1 MAKNKKIKKKEQVQ
15 KQKPKQK
22 SEFMTILENW
32 GAVVIFVAD
41 KVLDKAFDLAAE
53 GWVQFK
59 KLSRAVYNKLTDVAA
74 EIVIWYDHIAAVVS
88 WFMTKTI
95 INIFRSIHFF
105 RMELKKYRRQI
116 LRTAVYFV
124 AGGVLIVILFASVTD
139 YEYAYNG
146 RTLGV
151 VKEQTDVLEILDLVS
166 EELSMEYGSNIN
178 IDPKTDISFKPVISY
193 GRDIDKMD
201 DVLQKFTYM
210 GDIQATA
217 YAIIV
222 DGERM
227 AVVESEKI
235 AQSILDSILTSY
247 LKDDDTEYEY
257 VGFAEDIKIEAFS
270 TTLAN
275 VSSKSAALKKFKNG
289 GQAEETYKVVAG
301 DTIYGICNKLDL
313 TFKELQS
320 MNPGLDMDDTLHVGD
335 KFVIK
340 KEVPLL
346 TVETVEISTF
356 AESID
361 YDVVY
366 KESSSYYIGDQVVS
380 RAGKKGKARVTA
392 RLTKKNGKTVER
404 EDLNTVVITEPVDK
418 IIVKG
423 TKVPPPKKG
432 TGTFIRPVNVGVY
445 RGWGMRW
452 GRMHYGLDYAAPTGT
467 SVYASDGGTV
477 ITSGWHGNYGYY
489 IKIDHG
495 GGFVSLYAHCSKLL
509 VKVGDKVY
517 QGQRIGL
524 VGNTGRSTGP
534 HCHFEIFKFGKNV
547 NPANYVR

>member
-1 MAKNKKIKKKEQVQ
+1 MAKNKKIKKKEQVH
-15 KQKPKQK
+15 KPKQK
-22 SEFMTILENW
+22 EKSGFMITLENW
-32 GAVVIFVAD
+32 GAKAVFVAD
-41 KVLDKAFDLAAE
+41 VLLDKAFELAAA

-59 KLSRAVYNKLTDVAA
+59 KLSKIAYNKLTDIAA
-74 EIVIWYDHIAAVVS
+74 GIVVWYDHIAAVVS
-88 WFMTKTI
+88 WFLTKTI
-95 INIFRSIHFF
+95 INLFRSIHFF

-116 LRTAVYFV
+116 LRSAVYFI
-124 AGGVLIVILFASVTD
+124 AGGVLIVILIAYVTD

-166 EELSMEYGSNIN
+166 EELSMEYGSNIH
-178 IDPKTDISFKPVISY
+178 IDPETDISFKPVISY

-217 YAIIV
+217 YAIMV

-227 AVVESEKI
+227 AIVESEKI

-257 VGFAEDIKIEAFS
+257 VGFAEDVKIEPYS

-289 GQAEETYKVVAG
+289 GQAEETYKVVSG

-313 TFKELQS
+313 TFKELKA
-320 MNPGLDMDDTLHVGD
+320 MNPDLDMDDTLHIGD

-346 TVETVEISTF
+346 TVETVEVSTF

-361 YDVVY
+361 YEVVY

-392 RLTKKNGKTVER
+392 RLTKQNGKTVER
-404 EDLNTVVITEPVDK
+404 EDLKTVVITEPVDK

-467 SVYASDGGTV
+467 SIYASDGGTV
-477 ITSGWHGNYGYY
+477 TTAGWHGNYGYY

-495 GGFVSLYAHCSKLL
+495 GGFTTLYAHCSKLL

-534 HCHFEIFKFGKNV
+534 HCHFEIFKYGKNV
-547 NPANYVR
+547 NPSNYVR

>member
-1 MAKNKKIKKKEQVQ
+1 
-15 KQKPKQK
+15 
-22 SEFMTILENW
+22 
-32 GAVVIFVAD
+32 
-41 KVLDKAFDLAAE
+41 
-53 GWVQFK
+53 
-59 KLSRAVYNKLTDVAA
+59 
-74 EIVIWYDHIAAVVS
+74 
-88 WFMTKTI
+88 
-95 INIFRSIHFF
+95 
-105 RMELKKYRRQI
+105 MELKHHAREI
-116 LRTAVYFV
+116 LKGCAFLI
-124 AGGVLIVILFASVTD
+124 AGGVAIVILFAYVTD

-166 EELSMEYGSNIN
+166 EELSMEYGSNIYIN
-178 IDPKTDISFKPVISY
+178 PETDIRFKPVISY
-193 GRDIDKMD
+193 GRDIDGMD
-201 DVLQKFTYM
+201 DVLRKFTYM

-217 YAIIV
+217 YAIMV

-227 AVVESEKI
+227 AIVESEEI
-235 AQSILDSILTSY
+235 AQSILDSILKSY

-257 VGFAEDIKIEAFS
+257 VGFAEDIKIEPIS

-275 VSSKSAALKKFKNG
+275 VSSKSAATKKFKNG
-289 GQAEETYKVVAG
+289 GQAEETYKVVSG

-313 TFKELQS
+313 TFKVLQA
-320 MNPGLDMDDTLHVGD
+320 MNPGLDMDDTLHIGD

-356 AESID
+356 AESVD
-361 YDVVY
+361 YETVY
-366 KESSSYYIGDQVVS
+366 KESSSYYIGDQVVT
-380 RAGKKGKARVTA
+380 RAGKKGKARITA
-392 RLTKKNGKTVER
+392 RLTKQNGKTVER
-404 EDLNTVVITEPVDK
+404 QDLKTVLITEPVDK
-418 IIVKG
+418 IVVKG

-432 TGTFIRPVNVGVY
+432 TGTFIRPVNVGLY
-445 RGWGMRW
+445 RGYGMRW
-452 GRMHYGLDYAAPTGT
+452 GRMHYGHDYAASTGT
-467 SVYASDGGTV
+467 SIYASDGGTV
-477 ITSGWHGNYGYY
+477 ITAGWHGNYGYY

-495 GGFVSLYAHCSKLL
+495 GGFTTLYAHCSKLM

-534 HCHFEIFKFGKNV
+534 HCHFEIFKYGKNV